1 MSIGYW
7 FSKLLP
13 IIYNIRKANITDS
26 YHKFLGLTRS
36 GDTMALSLVPVFQS
50 ETSFPQ
56 LLADVD
62 TERTGTIVTSTI
74 RH

>member
-1 MSIGYW
+1 M
-7 FSKLLP
+7 LLP
-13 IIYNIRKANITDS
+13 IIYEIRKVKIAGS
-26 YHKFLGLTRS
+26 YHKILGLTRI
-36 GDTMALSLVPVFQS
+36 GDTMAVSLIPVFQS